1 MMQFGI
7 AHCLSLFKGIESAIS
22 SNGLHA
28 KMTMLDFTTVLKN
41 KFFER
46 TTYNYKKNCYQL
58 HVERAGGYCDLPPP
72 SPPFYTDAVYYFYVS
87 I

>member
-1 MMQFGI
+1 MEDHLKLHLQ
-7 AHCLSLFKGIESAIS
+7 SLQMRRK
-22 SNGLHA
+22 
-28 KMTMLDFTTVLKN
+28 LKN

-46 TTYNYKKNCYQL
+46 TSYNYKKNCYQL